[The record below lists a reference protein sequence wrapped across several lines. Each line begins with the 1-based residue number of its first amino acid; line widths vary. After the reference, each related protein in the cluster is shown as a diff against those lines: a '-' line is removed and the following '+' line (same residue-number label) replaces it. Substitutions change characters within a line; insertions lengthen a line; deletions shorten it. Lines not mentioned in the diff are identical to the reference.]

1 MPPRRSLPPVR
12 HPDSPFPAP
21 VVPVRSGGS
30 DGSAGSRPPAT
41 PGRRSRGLATLVL
54 PLLVLPLL
62 VLAGCGGEDGADGA
76 EEVLPRNGIQGA
88 PDDHL
93 AGVRLLRLPPAGPEY
108 PNARLGLVSP
118 EPGAR
123 IAEGDPVELRFT
135 LSGFELDVP
144 TPDAGGRGLA
154 RAHGQH
160 VHLVVNDGA
169 YRALYDLSEP
179 VVLEDLPAGTHAIRA
194 FPGRDWH
201 EGVKTP
207 GALVQRIIVVGEG
220 EATLPPPEEWG
231 PTLIYSRPQGEY
243 VGVDADSVLVDFY
256 LSGVRLSEDGPR
268 VRLVV
273 DGSREFLIHEW
284 APHVLLGLP
293 PGERTLRMEL
303 VGADGAR
310 IRSPFTP
317 VERTITIRKDDG

>member
-1 MPPRRSLPPVR
+1 MPPRRSLPSARVR
-12 HPDSPFPAP
+12 TSVAPGGRLPAP
-21 VVPVRSGGS
+21 GAAHPR
-30 DGSAGSRPPAT
+30 
-41 PGRRSRGLATLVL
+41 RRSRL
-54 PLLVLPLL
+54 PWAVVFLLPY
-62 VLAGCGGEDGADGA
+62 LAGCGGEDGANGA
-76 EEVLPRNGIQGA
+76 EEVPPRPGIQGA
-88 PDDHL
+88 ADDPL
-93 AGVRLLRLPPAGPEY
+93 EGVRLLRLPPAGPEY

-123 IAEGDPVELRFT
+123 VPEGTPVELRFI
-135 LSGFELDVP
+135 LNGFPLGAP
-144 TPDAGGRGLA
+144 TPDAGDRGLA

-160 VHLVVNDGA
+160 VHLVVNDGE

-179 VVLEDLPAGTHAIRA
+179 VVLEDLPPGTHAIRA

-207 GALVQRIIVVGEG
+207 GALVHRVIVVGDG
-220 EATLPPPEEWG
+220 EATLPPTEEWG

-243 VGVDADSVLVDFY
+243 VGADADSVLVDFY

-284 APHVLLGLP
+284 APHVLVGLP

-317 VERTITIRKDDG
+317 VERTITIRMKDG